1 MNISV
6 ENGPPEQVRSTNY
19 NRLCVARDK
28 GKSFVAN
35 HLRDVVYKS
44 DLDLALR
51 MSLTS
56 FDPRHEDDSPFS
68 LKEAN
73 SVAARKVV
81 LAYVE
86 LMLDLLPF
94 EVEVEVREQREE
106 NLREYLLRLRRY
118 LKNQRFVGVPILIFA
133 LPWHIFPALSC
144 LSFFSSSRD
153 AKCGKFSVLASQT
166 ASDFRPQIHIRS
178 SPYVNARRSE
188 SFLQFKELL
197 L

>member
-86 LMLDLLPF
+86 LMLDLFPF

-118 LKNQRFVGVPILIFA
+118 LKNRRFVGF
-133 LPWHIFPALSC
+133 LS
-144 LSFFSSSRD
+144 SSSRYL
-153 AKCGKFSVLASQT
+153 GTYSQPFLVSLSFLLRET
-166 ASDFRPQIHIRS
+166 RN
-178 SPYVNARRSE
+178 VE
-188 SFLQFKELL
+188 SFPF
-197 L
+197 